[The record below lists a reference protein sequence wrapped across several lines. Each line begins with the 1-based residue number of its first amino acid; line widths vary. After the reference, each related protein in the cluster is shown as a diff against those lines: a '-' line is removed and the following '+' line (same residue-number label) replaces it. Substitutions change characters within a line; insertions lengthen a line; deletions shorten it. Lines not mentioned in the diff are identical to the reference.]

1 MSLPAREQQAIDAYL
16 NLLQQKNAA
25 VEILTEREEALLLFA
40 KHLKSKLTSRE
51 SYSTAIEKLTEKQT
65 PETQYRYKQIARE
78 FYAFWVGDIKA
89 IAFFS
94 KHFGFD
100 LQPSQW
106 KPNPLSLNEMADHIN
121 TMSFDESEKHAII
134 GYRNVMNE
142 DGLAAVKV
150 QANIKLA
157 KIILLRLRDAPVKNP
172 HCYRIAIDLILPLF
186 SLNESKATF
195 LEVVR
200 AFYPCWLAEQMD
212 D

>member
-25 VEILTEREEALLLFA
+25 VEILSEREDALLLFA
-40 KHLKSKLTSRE
+40 KHLKNKLTSRE
-51 SYSTAIEKLTEKQT
+51 SYSTAIEKLTEKQS
-65 PETQYRYKQIARE
+65 PEVQYRYKQIARE
-78 FYAFWVGDIKA
+78 FYAFWVGDLKA

-100 LQPSQW
+100 LAPSQW
-106 KPNPLSLNEMADHIN
+106 QPNPLTLNEMAESIQG
-121 TMSFDESEKHAII
+121 MEFDESEKHAII
-134 GYRNVMNE
+134 GYRNLMNDE
-142 DGLAAVKV
+142 GLAAVKV

-186 SLNESKATF
+186 NLNESKATF
-195 LEVVR
+195 LGVVR

>member
-16 NLLQQKNAA
+16 KLLQQKNAETELLA
-25 VEILTEREEALLLFA
+25 EREVALALFA
-40 KHLKSKLTSRE
+40 KLLKNKLQSRE
-51 SYSTAIEKLTEKQT
+51 SYSAAIEKLLAKQP
-65 PETQYRYKQIARE
+65 PEIQYRYKQIARE

-100 LQPSQW
+100 LAPNQW
-106 KPNPLSLNEMADHIN
+106 KPNPMTLNEMAENIN
-121 TMSFDESEKHAII
+121 SMQFDESEKHAII
-134 GYRNVMNE
+134 GYRNAMNDE
-142 DGLAAVKV
+142 GHSAVAV
-150 QANIKLA
+150 QSNIKLA

-186 SLNESKATF
+186 SLNESKAAF
-195 LEVVR
+195 LNVVR

>member
-25 VEILTEREEALLLFA
+25 AEILSERETALNLFA
-40 KHLKSKLTSRE
+40 KHLKNKLPSRE
-51 SYSTAIEKLTEKQT
+51 SYSTAIEKLTAKQA

-78 FYAFWVGDIKA
+78 FYAFWVGDLKA

-100 LQPSQW
+100 LAPSQW
-106 KPNPLSLNEMADHIN
+106 KPNPLTLSEMADSIS
-121 TMSFDESEKHAII
+121 TMQFDESEKHAII
-134 GYRNVMNE
+134 GYRNAMNDE
-142 DGLAAVKV
+142 SLSAVAV
-150 QANIKLA
+150 QNNIKLA
-157 KIILLRLRDAPVKNP
+157 KVILLRLRDAPVKNP

-186 SLNESKATF
+186 TLNESKATF
-195 LEVVR
+195 LNVVR